1 MLRYKVSSSV
11 IVHYTGFFCVKHKSI
26 NMIKR
31 TLVES

>member
-11 IVHYTGFFCVKHKSI
+11 IVHYTAFFCVKHKSI
-26 NMIKR
+26 NMKR